1 MNSTINYLI
10 LLLCLT
16 SPENYHRTSKSL
28 KLKKEEKVYDFIPDK
43 FCPYIP
49 PARTLYELVYENK
62 DM

>member
-1 MNSTINYLI
+1 MISATNYLI
-10 LLLCLT
+10 LLLCVT
-16 SPENYHRTSKSL
+16 SPENYHRTKSW
-28 KLKKEEKVYDFIPDK
+28 KLKKEKKVYDFIPDK